1 MSQAFY
7 KLEGTP
13 IFPIENHACWIKT
26 QNSIKHDQHPPNLWF
41 LYTVVYLNDL
51 RLLEVFMVWMI
62 AWTYDT
68 SVIIG
73 DSFVTNSINII
84 AAHSFIHITYALH
97 TKCSIHIYA
106 LYIGPLAIL
115 VGHIVDGY
123 SSVKNMDIPKHTEKK
138 YIYINRN
145 TCVCIYRIYLGV
157 YNI

>member
-26 QNSIKHDQHPPNLWF
+26 QNSIKHDQHPPNLRF

-97 TKCSIHIYA
+97 TKSA
-106 LYIGPLAIL
+106 QTPLIPT
-115 VGHIVDGY
+115 
-123 SSVKNMDIPKHTEKK
+123 SSPRFPIRFRVFSPSP
-138 YIYINRN
+138 R
-145 TCVCIYRIYLGV
+145 
-157 YNI
+157 